1 MTNTRTISCPDDVE
15 KVFKELM
22 KKKPSDISFSRMLAI
37 CAQEYIKLMGN
48 AKISEFTNENVSNNI
63 PHFFCDIIKWK
74 KTVEKMSPQE
84 LKKLQVRHGQID
96 TIIRKRVNQLL

>member
-1 MTNTRTISCPDDVE
+1 MTNTRTISCPDDVD
-15 KVFKELM
+15 KVFKELL

-37 CAQEYIKLMGN
+37 CAQQYIKLTGN
-48 AKISEFTNENVSNNI
+48 VKISDFTNNDITNTI

-74 KTVEKMSPQE
+74 KTIEKMSPE
-84 LKKLQVRHGQID
+84 DLKKLQVRHGQID